1 MSWLE
6 YLGLEYL
13 LSDDNHLDFSGLG
26 SGIFFLFCLLCWL
39 IVGIFQGDLL
49 DQGAAVFNLLAS
61 IILLVLTIIKYIRMF
76 KKENKNS
83 ITKKLFYGFSVI
95 VLVASFIYGIIKPYH
110 TLLFNYDYK
119 HIFSGIA
126 MLFYPL
132 IILNL
137 LFPFFCEERKLGK
150 KIQEGLETLGL
161 AFASLIV
168 VFLLSQV
175 VTLFVSFTHTEKFYQ
190 NFISYHNMEVTKER
204 ENWKYLDVSDCIKKL
219 LPNDAKNS
227 LENFVNSSTTMK
239 QYKDSNDLERYE
251 KNLLSYIHKNY
262 PVGEL
267 KSNSISYV
275 SMKWEENY
283 IVTYVLKDKEYSKL
297 YYVKFNYKD
306 YSIIDF
312 VDNKYYEDIEPIE
325 L

>member
-26 SGIFFLFCLLCWL
+26 SGMLFLFGLFCWL
-39 IVGIFQGDLL
+39 IVGIFQGDLV

-61 IILLVLTIIKYIRMF
+61 IILLVLTIIKYVKMY
-76 KKENKNS
+76 KNKDNS
-83 ITKKLFYGFSVI
+83 ITKKIFYGLSFL
-95 VLVASFIYGIIKPYH
+95 VLVASFIYGLIKPYH

-119 HIFSGIA
+119 NVFSGIA

-137 LFPFFCEERKLGK
+137 LFPFFCENKKLGR
-150 KIQEGLETLGL
+150 KIEAGFETLGL
-161 AFASLIV
+161 AFITLVV

-175 VTLFVSFTHTEKFYQ
+175 VTLFVSFTKTEGIYG
-190 NFISYHNMEVTKER
+190 NFISYHNVEITRQRK
-204 ENWKYLDVSDCIKKL
+204 NWEYKSVQECIEKL
-219 LPNDAKNS
+219 LPTDAKTS
-227 LENFVNSSTTMK
+227 LEEFINSSTTMK
-239 QYKDSNDLERYE
+239 QYKENGDLEGYQ

-262 PVGEL
+262 PIGKL
-267 KSNSISYV
+267 KSNSISYA
-275 SMKWEENY
+275 SMKWEEDY
-283 IVTYVLKDKEYSKL
+283 IVTYVLRDKEYNKL
-297 YYVKFNYKD
+297 YYVKFNYQD

-312 VDNKYYEDIEPIE
+312 VDSKYYESIKTIK